1 MQESKLALFNFQTY
15 TIDAQKE
22 KMQIS
27 GQSHILDAY
36 KAWFITLGCVQQS
49 VTFSAFLI
57 KNQSFIKKFEE
68 NEAEIQRI
76 ETGTS
81 RGVAQQYLHFC
92 KLLHALV
99 CPTPCHMHMERGH
112 DG

>member
-49 VTFSAFLI
+49 VTFLAFLI
-57 KNQSFIKKFEE
+57 GNQGFMEKLEQ
-68 NEAEIQRI
+68 NRAESQRI
-76 ETGTS
+76 ETVTTCTL
-81 RGVAQQYLHFC
+81 GVAQQH
-92 KLLHALV
+92 LLFS
-99 CPTPCHMHMERGH
+99 ES
-112 DG
+112 